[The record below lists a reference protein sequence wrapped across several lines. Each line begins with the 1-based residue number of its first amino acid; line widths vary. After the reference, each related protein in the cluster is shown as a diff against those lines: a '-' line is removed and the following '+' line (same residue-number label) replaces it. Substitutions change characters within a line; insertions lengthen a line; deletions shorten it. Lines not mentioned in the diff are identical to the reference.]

1 MMQPP
6 LWAAARQLQ
15 PRSRVSWFIPKLWP
29 SSCARVTAAPRG
41 LSEWSSEKKQEHRRT
56 AQALGLTSNSFLLPD
71 TGAPSTLVRTH
82 SPSQSP
88 LSSFHPKDTQL

>member
-6 LWAAARQLQ
+6 LSAAVLHLQ

-41 LSEWSSEKKQEHRRT
+41 LSEWSSKKYKRPSSH
-56 AQALGLTSNSFLLPD
+56 LLLLICLLPWQSQLP
-71 TGAPSTLVRTH
+71 APLN
-82 SPSQSP
+82 PI
-88 LSSFHPKDTQL
+88 LSAW